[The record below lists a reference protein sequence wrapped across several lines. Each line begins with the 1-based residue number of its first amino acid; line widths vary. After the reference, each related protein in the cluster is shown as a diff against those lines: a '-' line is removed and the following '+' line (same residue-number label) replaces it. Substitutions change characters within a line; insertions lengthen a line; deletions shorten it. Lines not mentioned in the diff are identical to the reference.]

1 MANFCLLLDS
11 CVFINSRVAKLQ
23 TKLIFY
29 RSRVL
34 TKESKQHSCDGR
46 TLPIRQ
52 AEQML
57 DMPDP
62 RVTSSVVVALF
73 GLKSSLAPN
82 SLMSVSWCIHS
93 LPTKGKSNQPGW
105 VFLGIMGQWRTNYQM
120 VNLQC
125 LQRNSVQRQEVV
137 VVRMKIKSC
146 RAW

>member
-1 MANFCLLLDS
+1 MGVILKKKKKSSSVGGCVLQSFMANFCLLLDS
-11 CVFINSRVAKLQ
+11 CVFVNSRIAKLQ

-57 DMPDP
+57 DMPDQ

-73 GLKSSLAPN
+73 G
-82 SLMSVSWCIHS
+82 
-93 LPTKGKSNQPGW
+93 
-105 VFLGIMGQWRTNYQM
+105 
-120 VNLQC
+120 
-125 LQRNSVQRQEVV
+125 
-137 VVRMKIKSC
+137 
-146 RAW
+146 